1 MCSTY
6 MRYGEEIDEY
16 LQNRPHPLIRH
27 CLLKKKSWRKFG
39 FNWDS
44 CNRYRKFSVIYYK
57 YGQKRHYNVDFGRD
71 ETMPSC
77 CCPDWKMSAY
87 PCKYLKNMLH
97 GTGICY
103 QNCIKFTILNPWWKC
118 YKFDRILS
126 TTC

>member
-1 MCSTY
+1 MMCSKY

-16 LQNRPHPLIRH
+16 LQNRPHPLIQH
-27 CLLKKKSWRKFG
+27 CLNIGENLDLTGIRVTVTG
-39 FNWDS
+39 
-44 CNRYRKFSVIYYK
+44 KFSVIYYK
-57 YGQKRHYNVDFGRD
+57 YSQRRHYNVDFGWD
-71 ETMPSC
+71 ETMPSR

-118 YKFDRILS
+118 YKFDRILN